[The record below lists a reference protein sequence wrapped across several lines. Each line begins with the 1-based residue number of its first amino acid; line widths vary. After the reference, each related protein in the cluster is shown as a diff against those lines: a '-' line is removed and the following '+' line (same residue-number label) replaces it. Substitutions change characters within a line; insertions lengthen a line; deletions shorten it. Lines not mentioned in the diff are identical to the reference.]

1 MKKTLLTLLLAAA
14 ALPALA
20 EEYSVTVFAE
30 PFARVAQLTPEE
42 RRALRQRWQEA
53 SPEERQQLRREFQDR
68 QQERSERR
76 RERMERWQEQP
87 GNGRDGNFGTGF
99 ERRRYENEQGSAPP
113 PQDEHPGRFFPNRRR
128 P

>member
-1 MKKTLLTLLLAAA
+1 MKKTLLTLLMAA
-14 ALPALA
+14 ALPAFA
-20 EEYSVTVFAE
+20 ADYGTGMFAE
-30 PFARVAQLTPEE
+30 SIERVAQLSPEE

-53 SPEERQQLRREFQDR
+53 SPEERAQLRREFQDR

-76 RERMERWQEQP
+76 RERMERWQEQS